1 MPDGEEMED
10 GDAALGCGG
19 DGEAEEMGMRHWDVE
34 EMEDGEM
41 GMRHWDAEETGMGA
55 DGDGEVDADGCASS
69 VRDREDKPLEIFFP
83 STGCFLFFT
92 FLFVEWETGT

>member
-19 DGEAEEMGMRHWDVE
+19 DGRRGDGEAK
-34 EMEDGEM
+34 EM

-55 DGDGEVDADGCASS
+55 DGDG
-69 VRDREDKPLEIFFP
+69 
-83 STGCFLFFT
+83 
-92 FLFVEWETGT
+92 

>member
-19 DGEAEEMGMRHWDVE
+19 DGRRGDGEVE
-34 EMEDGEM
+34 EM
-41 GMRHWDAEETGMGA
+41 GMRHWDAEMGMGA

-69 VRDREDKPLEIFFP
+69 VRGREDKPLEIFFP
-83 STGCFLFFT
+83 SHRLLPFFT